1 LAGGGPNGSC
11 LEYGILGLVA
21 SVLMTSCGRDGLEQ
35 QSTAPGDDKEALE
48 RLYDQAEAAND
59 AADA

>member
-1 LAGGGPNGSC
+1 M
-11 LEYGILGLVA
+11 
-21 SVLMTSCGRDGLEQ
+21 LMTSCGRDGLEQ
-35 QSTAPGDDKEALE
+35 QTTAPGDDKEALE

>member
-1 LAGGGPNGSC
+1 M
-11 LEYGILGLVA
+11 
-21 SVLMTSCGRDGLEQ
+21 LMTSCGRDGLEQ
-35 QSTAPGDDKEALE
+35 QSTARGDDKEALE